1 MRTKKCPRCR
11 KRGCVD
17 LDHFLANY
25 QQNRLWLCQPGFA
38 KFYVRKSLWQPTP
51 ALESRQCIELAN
63 IQAYKPG
70 EGAFKA
76 LISEVRR
83 RYRCQYVLAECVLTD
98 LFIGGLKRMGFVALD
113 PASDRYSR
121 TSLYLA
127 T

>member
-1 MRTKKCPRCR
+1 MRTRICLHGRSR
-11 KRGCVD
+11 RCVD
-17 LDHFLANY
+17 LDHFLADY
-25 QQNRLWLCQPGFA
+25 PQNRLWLCQPGFA
-38 KFYVRKSLWQPTP
+38 RFYVRKSLWQPTP
-51 ALESRQCIELAN
+51 ALESRHCIELAN

-76 LISEVRR
+76 LISEVRS
-83 RYRCQYVLAECVLTD
+83 RYRCHYVLAECVLTD
-98 LFIGGLKRMGFVALD
+98 RFIGGLKRIGFVPLD